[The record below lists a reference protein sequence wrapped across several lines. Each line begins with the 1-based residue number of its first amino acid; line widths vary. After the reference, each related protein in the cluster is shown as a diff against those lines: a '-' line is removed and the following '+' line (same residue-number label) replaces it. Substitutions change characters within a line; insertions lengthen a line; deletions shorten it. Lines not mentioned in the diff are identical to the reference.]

1 MNIHDQTH
9 WQIARM
15 AKTMAM
21 RCSITLDPNLITPR
35 VKTSIK
41 KQLRGGAIT
50 MGWSS
55 QAAKI
60 AEQVVGKFELPVVRH
75 TWRGIQVG
83 HITMDTK
90 HRLREI
96 VEADWTAWMLE
107 NPGYSNNRYY
117 NNQHQESI
125 SDLTR
130 ERSSDFYISFHD
142 PVFAKQAQALMA
154 ESMTD
159 ADRAKIE
166 QAIAAL
172 DSNEPIHITTY
183 Q

>member
-1 MNIHDQTH
+1 MNIHEQTH

-21 RCSITLDPNLITPR
+21 RCTVTLDPALITPR

-41 KQLRGGAIT
+41 KQLRAGAIT
-50 MGWSS
+50 GGWQS

-96 VEADWTAWMLE
+96 VEADWTAWILE

-117 NNQHQESI
+117 NNQHQEFL
-125 SDLTR
+125 SDLSR
-130 ERSSDFYISFHD
+130 EFTGDFYISFHD

-154 ESMTD
+154 ESLTD
-159 ADRAKIE
+159 DDRARIE
-166 QAIAAL
+166 KAIALL
-172 DSNEPIHITTY
+172 DSNEPIQLTY